1 MLGID
6 HIMEMMHSN
15 NGLTKSL
22 TIPRIQLELD
32 EVHDGRKCSI
42 LYPESKRRSSSI
54 LYPESKRGSILELEK
69 PRKKRKSS
77 FSTFQI
83 IDENNCGM
91 FMKVNESAD
100 ITIRLYSFQ

>member
-1 MLGID
+1 
-6 HIMEMMHSN
+6 MMNSN
-15 NGLTKSL
+15 NGLHRHLSKSL
-22 TIPRIQLELD
+22 TIPRIQVELD
-32 EVHDGRKCSI
+32 EVIDGRKC
-42 LYPESKRRSSSI
+42 SI

>member
-6 HIMEMMHSN
+6 QIMEMMHSN

-22 TIPRIQLELD
+22 TIPRIQVELD
-32 EVHDGRKCSI
+32 EVHDNRKCSI
-42 LYPESKRRSSSI
+42 LYPESKRGSKSSI

-91 FMKVNESAD
+91 
-100 ITIRLYSFQ
+100 